1 MTGLEPDS
9 DDPDDINKPNKP
21 MKDDND
27 TNDTSVKGD
36 YNPGKDVGGAN
47 TGDNTNCFYVNL
59 LCAMIMLML
68 IMICYKKRSSTS
80 DNQ

>member
-47 TGDNTNCFYVNL
+47 TGDNTNCFYVNF
-59 LCAMIMLML
+59 LCNFHFLQNILHSL
-68 IMICYKKRSSTS
+68 SK
-80 DNQ
+80 NNFHQ